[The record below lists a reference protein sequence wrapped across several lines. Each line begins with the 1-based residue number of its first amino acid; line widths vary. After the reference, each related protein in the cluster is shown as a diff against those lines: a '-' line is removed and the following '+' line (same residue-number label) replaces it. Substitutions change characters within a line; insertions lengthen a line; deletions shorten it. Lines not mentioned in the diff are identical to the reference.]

1 MTGSPACGKLIVRH
15 STLLLDGG
23 PLLSSPPVNKPL
35 QPAGEPPAGT
45 LESILDY
52 LQAADLDGDGAV
64 SLGDIFEVF
73 GSRSFGP
80 ILLILGLIQALP
92 TGGIPLMPDVVG
104 TLTVLLFGQ
113 MMLKPERPWLPDR
126 LMRLSIPQSMLDRSI
141 ARVRPWIR
149 RADPF
154 FRARLGFLME
164 SHPAL
169 LVLAASGV
177 VTGLMIIV
185 LGFVPFA
192 AAAPALALICLGI
205 GLTAGDGLPLLLAYT
220 FIIGSIG
227 LAHYLFGLL

>member
-1 MTGSPACGKLIVRH
+1 LTSLPTDKQVQRADR
-15 STLLLDGG
+15 
-23 PLLSSPPVNKPL
+23 
-35 QPAGEPPAGT
+35 PPAGA
-45 LESILDY
+45 LEKVLDY
-52 LQAADLDGDGAV
+52 LQAADRDGDGV
-64 SLGDIFEVF
+64 ISIRDIFDVFGTRSLGPV
-73 GSRSFGP
+73 
-80 ILLILGLIQALP
+80 LLILGLIQALP

-126 LMRLSIPQSMLDRSI
+126 LLRLSIPQSMLDRSI
-141 ARVRPWIR
+141 ARARPWVR
-149 RADPF
+149 RIDPL
-154 FRARLGFLME
+154 FRARLRFMVD

-220 FIIGSIG
+220 FIVGSIA